1 MLLVN
6 NICKHIFKFR
16 YIFICMYSWPVPKN
30 TSTWSNLKPD
40 GSNHRIRSLH
50 FFGIP
55 KQEMQDIPTV
65 PTQERAAVLSQAF
78 STTAQDTGRPR
89 TFEVP
94 TSISGASH
102 EISSRSLP
110 KLVLRGVAY
119 SFFAPGTNPSCT
131 ILRHVCSSQNSDSS
145 LNHIYL
151 LTFSFVGIRN
161 VVVPVFREFSH
172 TFLAGCSFA
181 KVTSPHIRQ
190 WLSLVSDSAFMM
202 GSIGLSGI
210 EVTFLPAGLKD
221 LSALA
226 VSMLYLPVE
235 LSRGITRG
243 RNDMGP
249 RHHSSPGQQGMG
261 AGRESLHNYRE
272 TAQWPASATLL
283 AAGRRWPEF
292 LNGVAMQVSLQ
303 FTFCWRLRPATAR
316 KLKWPA
322 FSPSCGGQLSGSS
335 FRIHES
341 IIFQSEPGSVK
352 LLWH

>member
-1 MLLVN
+1 MAATTGSEA
-6 NICKHIFKFR
+6 
-16 YIFICMYSWPVPKN
+16 YIFFWNPKTGNAGHSNRSNPRTGCTVVP
-30 TSTWSNLKPD
+30 
-40 GSNHRIRSLH
+40 
-50 FFGIP
+50 GI
-55 KQEMQDIPTV
+55 
-65 PTQERAAVLSQAF
+65 
-78 STTAQDTGRPR
+78 STTSQDTGRPR
-89 TFEVP
+89 TFKVP
-94 TSISGASH
+94 TFGASH

-243 RNDMGP
+243 RNDMGR

-272 TAQWPASATLL
+272 TAQ
-283 AAGRRWPEF
+283 
-292 LNGVAMQVSLQ
+292 
-303 FTFCWRLRPATAR
+303 
-316 KLKWPA
+316 
-322 FSPSCGGQLSGSS
+322 
-335 FRIHES
+335 
-341 IIFQSEPGSVK
+341 
-352 LLWH
+352 